1 MRKKVEETDSEEA
14 HMPASLAC
22 ITANKRKQQQQL
34 RQKPSQSTI
43 KSKNEQP
50 SLFSYWH
57 IYNYGAHMPVQ

>member
-1 MRKKVEETDSEEA
+1 
-14 HMPASLAC
+14 MPASLAC